1 MIRPNKT
8 KYGPAMVIET
18 FTDGST
24 CNLGFRIDPP
34 EKMQASLLKVQN
46 LHTLFSK
53 SPIFGLRELKPEAC
67 FFA

>member
-1 MIRPNKT
+1 
-8 KYGPAMVIET
+8 MVIET

-53 SPIFGLRELKPEAC
+53 SPIFGLRELKPEVS